1 MSAVTSEAVSQP
13 APMPRIAPGIIDH
26 SRSRSNTPRQVHSDT
41 RSISTRIGS
50 RIAAACTGEMA
61 SAISG
66 TPTKPTAPPKPPLDR
81 PTRMTAG
88 MAAA

>member
-1 MSAVTSEAVSQP
+1 M
-13 APMPRIAPGIIDH
+13 
-26 SRSRSNTPRQVHSDT
+26 
-41 RSISTRIGS
+41 
-50 RIAAACTGEMA
+50 AAACTGDMT

-66 TPTKPTAPPKPPLDR
+66 TPTKPTAPPKPPFDR